1 MFKGRDPRQYADGVR
16 VPSFSR
22 RERALVRQRDRQLK
36 LEASTMSR
44 NEYLTK
50 LASEFGNSA
59 PAIDRYLHNTT
70 KDNLSWDDEYID
82 GRRKDFFGY
91 DFGVKDY
98 CLTTSASEQTAST
111 SQRELTSAT
120 LVGGHSKPRG
130 GDATSIAAAECD
142 SSATPGQKR
151 KRTTDPTD
159 STVTFQSSNLS
170 DALLMTVDTAPAET
184 TSSSFSG
191 MSSNDRQLAVLPS
204 FKRKRLVE
212 EPSLPP
218 DNANSSDQ
226 ISQPIVQDASLR
238 GNPDSLGTNLEIP
251 GTENSKSGLSC
262 MSASTRPGRV
272 IISVSNLRSHS
283 VKPVT
288 RTGDHQLTTLKPRL
302 IRHVQAV
309 QASDNIPDDQ
319 ALKQSAHPT
328 IETFLRSLNKNY
340 VKSMF
345 DRVGI
350 LTHADLLDVSLKIRI
365 PQNRDDLRKSLLE
378 QGMTLCDWFTIVAGV
393 QEYSLGVL
401 SA

>member
-36 LEASTMSR
+36 LEASMMSR
-44 NEYLTK
+44 NEHLTK
-50 LASEFGNSA
+50 IASEFGNSA

-70 KDNLSWDDEYID
+70 KDNMSWDEEYID

-98 CLTTSASEQTAST
+98 CLTTYTID
-111 SQRELTSAT
+111 
-120 LVGGHSKPRG
+120 GHTKPRG
-130 GDATSIAAAECD
+130 GNATSMAAVDCD
-142 SSATPGQKR
+142 SSATPGLKR
-151 KRTTDPTD
+151 KRTADPID
-159 STVTFQSSNLS
+159 SSVTPQSSHLP
-170 DALLMTVDTAPAET
+170 DAPLMTVDTAPAET

-191 MSSNDRQLAVLPS
+191 MTSDDRQLAVLPS

-212 EPSLPP
+212 EPSFPL
-218 DNANSSDQ
+218 DNANSLDQ
-226 ISQPIVQDASLR
+226 ISQPIVQDASLQ
-238 GNPDSLGTNLEIP
+238 GNPDSLDTNLEIQR
-251 GTENSKSGLSC
+251 TENSKSDLSY
-262 MSASTRPGRV
+262 MSTSTRPGRV
-272 IISVSNLRSHS
+272 IISVPNLRSHS
-283 VKPVT
+283 AKPVT
-288 RTGDHQLTTLKPRL
+288 RTGDPQLTALKPRL
-302 IRHVQAV
+302 IRHVQPRN
-309 QASDNIPDDQ
+309 DIPNDQ
-319 ALKQSAHPT
+319 ALKQSAYPT

-350 LTHADLLDVSLKIRI
+350 LTHADLLDVSHRIRI

-401 SA
+401 SI

>member
-36 LEASTMSR
+36 LEVSTMSR

-59 PAIDRYLHNTT
+59 PAIDRYLHNAT

-91 DFGVKDY
+91 DLGVKDY

-111 SQRELTSAT
+111 SQREVTSAT
-120 LVGGHSKPRG
+120 LVDGHSKPRG

-142 SSATPGQKR
+142 SSTTPGQKR

-159 STVTFQSSNLS
+159 SSVPSQSSNLS
-170 DALLMTVDTAPAET
+170 DALLMTVGTAPAST
-184 TSSSFSG
+184 TSLLLSG
-191 MSSNDRQLAVLPS
+191 MSSDDRQLAVLPS

-212 EPSLPP
+212 EPRLSP
-218 DNANSSDQ
+218 DTANSLDQ
-226 ISQPIVQDASLR
+226 VSQPIVQDASLR
-238 GNPDSLGTNLEIP
+238 GNPDSLGPNLEIQ

-272 IISVSNLRSHS
+272 IISVANLRSHS

-288 RTGDHQLTTLKPRL
+288 RMGDPQLTTLKPRL
-302 IRHVQAV
+302 IRHVH
-309 QASDNIPDDQ
+309 SSNDNPDDQ

-350 LTHADLLDVSLKIRI
+350 LTHADLLDVSLNIRI

-378 QGMTLCDWFTIVAGV
+378 QGMSLCDWFTIVAGV

-401 SA
+401 ST

>member
-36 LEASTMSR
+36 LEASMMSR

-50 LASEFGNSA
+50 LAFEFGNSA

-98 CLTTSASEQTAST
+98 CLTTFAID
-111 SQRELTSAT
+111 
-120 LVGGHSKPRG
+120 GHSKPRG
-130 GDATSIAAAECD
+130 GGVTSMTAAECD
-142 SSATPGQKR
+142 SSVTLSQKR

-159 STVTFQSSNLS
+159 PSVNPQPSNLS
-170 DALLMTVDTAPAET
+170 DAILMTVDTIPAET
-184 TSSSFSG
+184 TSPSFLG
-191 MSSNDRQLAVLPS
+191 MSDDRQLAVLPS
-204 FKRKRLVE
+204 FKRKRLVKE
-212 EPSLPP
+212 LSLLP
-218 DNANSSDQ
+218 DNANSLDQ
-226 ISQPIVQDASLR
+226 ISQPMSQDANLR
-238 GNPDSLGTNLEIP
+238 GNSDSLGPNLEIR
-251 GTENSKSGLSC
+251 GTENSKSDLSC
-262 MSASTRPGRV
+262 MSASTRPGRI
-272 IISVSNLRSHS
+272 IISVPNLRSHS
-283 VKPVT
+283 TKPVT
-288 RTGDHQLTTLKPRL
+288 RTGDQLTTLKPRW
-302 IRHVQAV
+302 IRHVQAN
-309 QASDNIPDDQ
+309 DGIPDDQ
-319 ALKQSAHPT
+319 ALKQSAYPT

-350 LTHADLLDVSLKIRI
+350 LTHADLLDVSFRIRL

-378 QGMTLCDWFTIVAGV
+378 QGMTLCDWFTIVAAV

-401 SA
+401 ST

>member
-1 MFKGRDPRQYADGVR
+1 MFKGRDPRHYADGVR

-36 LEASTMSR
+36 LEAPTMSR

-59 PAIDRYLHNTT
+59 PAIDRYLHNAT

-91 DFGVKDY
+91 DLGVKDY
-98 CLTTSASEQTAST
+98 CLTTSASEQTASP
-111 SQRELTSAT
+111 SQRELTSTT

-130 GDATSIAAAECD
+130 GDATSTAAGCD

-159 STVTFQSSNLS
+159 SVTSQSSNLS
-170 DALLMTVDTAPAET
+170 DALLMTVGTAPAET

-191 MSSNDRQLAVLPS
+191 MSSDDRQLAVLPS

-218 DNANSSDQ
+218 DNANSLDQ

-238 GNPDSLGTNLEIP
+238 GNPDSLGPNLEIQ

-272 IISVSNLRSHS
+272 TISVSNLRSHS

-288 RTGDHQLTTLKPRL
+288 RMGDPQLTTLKPRL
-302 IRHVQAV
+302 IRHVH
-309 QASDNIPDDQ
+309 ASNDNPDDQ
-319 ALKQSAHPT
+319 VLKQSAHPT

-350 LTHADLLDVSLKIRI
+350 LTHADLLDVSLNIRI

-378 QGMTLCDWFTIVAGV
+378 QGMTLCDWFTIVAAV
-393 QEYSLGVL
+393 QEYALGVL
-401 SA
+401 ST